1 MLSTCWHDSNPL
13 WKRLWCGWAAQVSN
27 VFAFGW
33 FLTANTSCKAASIQ
47 KSAVFKFMDL
57 LGLLWHKS
65 VALDTLNM
73 LKEAMPE
80 ILALLPA

>member
-1 MLSTCWHDSNPL
+1 L
-13 WKRLWCGWAAQVSN
+13 CGWA
-27 VFAFGW
+27 AFGW
-33 FLTANTSCKAASIQ
+33 FLSANTSCKDDYIQ

-65 VALDTLNM
+65 VSLDTLNM
-73 LKEAMPE
+73 LKEAMPD

>member
-1 MLSTCWHDSNPL
+1 
-13 WKRLWCGWAAQVSN
+13 
-27 VFAFGW
+27 
-33 FLTANTSCKAASIQ
+33 
-47 KSAVFKFMDL
+47 MDL